1 MKTNLEQ
8 AKTNRMN
15 SNEEVPSSEQARE
28 GTSLLWL
35 RRIGMISLI
44 LFILPITIYVYA
56 FHFETKALSVT
67 WNDIDNPNIPKG
79 FHGVKIVQFSDT
91 HFGPNFPHKQQQI
104 LVNKINQLNPDI
116 VVFTGDLIDKFGEYV
131 AEKKYSQTILSQIHA
146 PLGKYAVFGNHDRGG
161 GGSYLYKEYMEKAGF
176 TVLNNETK
184 KIKAANDEY
193 ITISGL
199 DDFLLG
205 KPKIHPTLK
214 ELRVEDFNLLLVHE
228 PDVVDQILEYPVD
241 LQISGHSH
249 GGQVQIPFIGP
260 IITTSLANKYVEGL
274 YSLEGKRKPLQLYVN
289 RGMGTTRMPVRFLSK
304 PELSVF
310 SLKRTS
316 SHGER

>member
-1 MKTNLEQ
+1 MKTNLEHS
-8 AKTNRMN
+8 KINRIDL
-15 SNEEVPSSEQARE
+15 NEEVPSLEQAKE

-35 RRIGMISLI
+35 RRICMISLI
-44 LFILPITIYVYA
+44 LSMLPLTIYVYA
-56 FHFETKALSVT
+56 FHFEIKALSVT
-67 WNDIDNPNIPKG
+67 WNDIENPNIPES

-91 HFGPNFPHKQQQI
+91 HFGPNFSHKQQQL
-104 LVNKINQLNPDI
+104 LVDKINQLNPDI
-116 VVFTGDLIDKFGEYV
+116 VVFTGDLIDKFGEYT
-131 AEKKYSQTILSQIHA
+131 AERKYSQTILAQIHA

-176 TVLNNETK
+176 AVLNNETK
-184 KIKAANDEY
+184 KIKATNGEY

-205 KPKIHPTLK
+205 KPKIQPTLQD
-214 ELRVEDFNLLLVHE
+214 LRVKDFNLLLVHE
-228 PDVVDQILEYPVD
+228 PDAVDQILEYPVD
-241 LQISGHSH
+241 FQISGHSH
-249 GGQVQIPFIGP
+249 GGQVQLPFIGP

-274 YSLEGKRKPLQLYVN
+274 YSLEGRSKPLQLYVN
-289 RGMGTTRMPVRFLSK
+289 RGIGTTRMPVRFLSK

-316 SHGER
+316 VS